1 MHETTKKGKLNLSE
15 TVYQYILK
23 LLLTGEIACGE
34 RIPEDSLALR
44 LGISRTPIR
53 EALRRLHGEGLINI
67 YPKRFAEVIS
77 FTDADIQNLGIIRL
91 NQDILAAQL
100 AIYNGSNA
108 DFDRMQEMSEQC
120 RYFSTQDDMYM
131 KIQADAQFH
140 LMLSEISG
148 NPLLH
153 DMQKTLY
160 KKVSLLMAARG
171 AAGLCQV
178 ALHDDIV
185 RGLKERDTGLVVS
198 SLTAHLSG
206 FYQISGL
213 SCQLELSPAFHNR
226 RTAI

>member
-1 MHETTKKGKLNLSE
+1 MGELTKGSKVSLGE

-23 LLLTGEIACGE
+23 MLLTGEIACGE

-77 FTDADIQNLGIIRL
+77 FTQEDIRNLGIIRL

-108 DFDRMQEMSEQC
+108 DFDRLQGMSEQC
-120 RYFSTQDDMYM
+120 RYYNGQDDMYM
-131 KIQADAQFH
+131 KIKADSDFH

-171 AAGLCQV
+171 AEESCKIG
-178 ALHDDIV
+178 LHDDIV
-185 RGLKERDTGLVVS
+185 RGLKERDVELVVT
-198 SLTAHLSG
+198 SLTQHLSG
-206 FYQISGL
+206 FYHISGL
-213 SCQLELSPAFHNR
+213 SCRLELQHGINR

>member
-1 MHETTKKGKLNLSE
+1 MDELTKRGKASLGE

-23 LLLTGEIACGE
+23 MILTGEIACGE

-77 FTDADIQNLGIIRL
+77 FTENDIRNLGMIRL

-100 AIYNGSNA
+100 AIYHGSNA
-108 DFDRMQEMSEQC
+108 DFDRLHEMSERC
-120 RYFSTQDDMYM
+120 RYYCAQDDLYM
-131 KIQADAQFH
+131 KIKADAEFH

-153 DMQKTLY
+153 EMQETLY

-171 AAGLCQV
+171 NESSCQI

-185 RGLKERDTGLVVS
+185 RGLKERNTELVVN
-198 SLTAHLSG
+198 SLTRHLSG
-206 FYQISGL
+206 FYHISGL
-213 SCQLELSPAFHNR
+213 SCRLELQQGVNKRA
-226 RTAI
+226 AI